1 MSNLPELFAAL
12 VAFLAGVTLARVPS
26 LSPKTI
32 ASSLHAFVVWVA
44 LPALILARIPSLEVG
59 HGVLWLGLL
68 PWILLAIS
76 ASLVWLAAR
85 AFRFSEEVTGALLLV
100 VPLANTSFLGLP
112 LVSAHLG
119 PEAVAPALVWDQLGS
134 FLQLSTW
141 GAFILARYAPST
153 LDGATP
159 ARPTPKAILARVL
172 RFPPFIALVLA
183 FILRALDISN
193 IEMIRTFE
201 RIGVALVPAVMV
213 AIGLQW
219 RASFSRDLLTPF
231 AFALVARLACIPLVA
246 MGLVMLLDLPQPT
259 RGVAIL
265 EAGMGPMI
273 TAGALAIEARIA
285 PALVASL
292 LGWGTLISIGTTAL
306 WASFL

>member
-1 MSNLPELFAAL
+1 MSNLPELLAAL
-12 VAFLAGVTLARVPS
+12 LAFLSGVALARVPS
-26 LSPKTI
+26 LAPKTI
-32 ASSLHAFVVWVA
+32 ASSLHSFVVWVA
-44 LPALILARIPSLEVG
+44 LPALILARIPALEVG
-59 HGVLWLGLL
+59 QGVLWLGLL
-68 PWILLAIS
+68 PWVLLAIS
-76 ASLVWLAAR
+76 ATLVWLAAR
-85 AFRFSEEVTGALLLV
+85 VFHFSDEVTGALLLV

-141 GAFILARYAPST
+141 GAFILARYAPPAA
-153 LDGATP
+153 GAPP
-159 ARPTPKAILARVL
+159 ARPTPKAILGRIL

-183 FILRALDISN
+183 FVLRALELSN

-219 RASFSRDLLTPF
+219 RATFSGDLLTPF
-231 AFALVARLACIPLVA
+231 AFALVMRLACIPFVA
-246 MGLVMLLDLPQPT
+246 MGFVILLDLPPLT

-285 PALVASL
+285 PSLVASL

-306 WASFL
+306 WAAFL